1 MPKSNTKARKNYDAS
16 FKLQVV
22 LDSLQKDMTIEKVH
36 VKYGLSST
44 VINKWKALFKQN
56 GHLVFSSNISSKTK
70 TQESDSPEF
79 LKKVIGEIT
88 VQNEILKKAL
98 SVWD

>member
-36 VKYGLSST
+36 VIPPPL
-44 VINKWKALFKQN
+44 
-56 GHLVFSSNISSKTK
+56 KT
-70 TQESDSPEF
+70 SDN
-79 LKKVIGEIT
+79 LT
-88 VQNEILKKAL
+88 
-98 SVWD
+98 